1 MASFFDL
8 SPDEK
13 LQLIEV
19 LWDDLSA
26 NPDQVPVHQWQKEK
40 LDRRKESLKK
50 NPDLG
55 LSWEDVE
62 KRIRERHA
70 G

>member
-1 MASFFDL
+1 MASVFDL
-8 SPDEK
+8 TPDEK
-13 LQLIEV
+13 LQLTEA

-26 NPDQVPVHQWQKEK
+26 NPDQVPVRQWQKEK
-40 LDRRKESLKK
+40 LERRKENLRKD
-50 NPDLG
+50 PDLG

-62 KRIRERHA
+62 KQIRERHA